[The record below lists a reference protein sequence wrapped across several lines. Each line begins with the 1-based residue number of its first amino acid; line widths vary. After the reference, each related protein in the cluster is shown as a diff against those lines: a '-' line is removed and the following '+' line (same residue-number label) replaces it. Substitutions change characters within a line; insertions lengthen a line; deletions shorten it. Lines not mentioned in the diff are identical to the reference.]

1 MGQRKSAQ
9 PLSFGAIT
17 LKELTAIVFVI
28 LVVVV
33 YVGVL
38 LIVPMVIDEI
48 AKRRRRMTVGELIA
62 SAHAK
67 TPLTRKQIEILA
79 TDYRL
84 TSRDTQILLRNQFSE
99 AVKAGDEQRELR
111 IKYFQ
116 GLYEEL
122 EKDEPFEG
130 LPSDVRLHLER
141 IRESIGQDKDLL
153 MQPLAS
159 QLQDLNATNRRK
171 EKWMWGLTIASFA
184 AGVVGVIF
192 GAIPYFPSH
201 FAASVPVAA
210 VAHETTPAAS
220 VARMQ

>member
-1 MGQRKSAQ
+1 MKD
-9 PLSFGAIT
+9 
-17 LKELTAIVFVI
+17 LTAILFVI
-28 LVVVV
+28 LIVAF
-33 YVGVL
+33 YAAVL
-38 LIVPMVIDEI
+38 FIVPMVIDEV
-48 AKRRRRMTVGELIA
+48 AKRQRRKMVGNLIV

-67 TPLTRKQIEILA
+67 SALTRKQIEILSA
-79 TDYRL
+79 DHRL
-84 TSRDTQILLRNQFSE
+84 TARDMQILLRNQFSA
-99 AVKAGDEQRELR
+99 AVKASDEGRETR

-116 GLYEEL
+116 DLYEEL

-141 IRESIGQDKDLL
+141 IRESIGKDKDLL

-192 GAIPYFPSH
+192 GAIPYLASRSSTQTLSSS
-201 FAASVPVAA
+201 AASELSAA
-210 VAHETTPAAS
+210 NRTQGLTSQFDGPAKADH
-220 VARMQ
+220 